1 VGFLRECEEGDGRAF
16 LGGAPSIP
24 IEAALRGSEAGG
36 ISVNLRWI
44 WHPLV
49 RPLALAAV
57 LAPLAPA
64 AMPQVSYSAV
74 QPTDSGFGP
83 LDTSAPSIPVDQIIQ
98 KFAAKESQFRRALD
112 SYTYTRSV
120 KIDTIDDDGK
130 VDGEYQQVTDIS
142 YDPTSGAKL
151 EHVTFAPANTLQ
163 RIMMSPADFSDI
175 EHRLP
180 FVLTT
185 EDLPAYHVTYVG
197 KQRID
202 QIDNYV
208 FDVAPKKIEKNHRY
222 LQGRIWVDQQDLQ
235 IVVVSGKNVPDD
247 LRRGHEDLS
256 PPFSTWRQQVD
267 GKYWFPV
274 YTKADAVL
282 HFPGGNGYLSQD
294 VRIRYVVR
302 YTNYKRFGTSVK
314 VTYDGQDISNNNA
327 QPAPAP
333 QQGVPPQRSS
343 QQAGPQTSGTAGPGQ
358 AGAGQP
364 QNTGQPQ

>member
-1 VGFLRECEEGDGRAF
+1 MPLSGRPSLFFRFLAT
-16 LGGAPSIP
+16 
-24 IEAALRGSEAGG
+24 AAL
-36 ISVNLRWI
+36 
-44 WHPLV
+44 
-49 RPLALAAV
+49 V
-57 LAPLAPA
+57 LTPLAPA
-64 AMPQVSYSAV
+64 RAQVSYTAV

-112 SYTYTRSV
+112 NYAYTRSV

-142 YDPTSGAKL
+142 YDPASGAKL

-163 RIMMSPADFSDI
+163 RIIMTPADFSDI

-185 EDLPAYHVTYVG
+185 EDLPAYNVTYVG

-256 PPFSTWRQQVD
+256 PPFSTWREQVD

-302 YTNYKRFGTSVK
+302 YTNYKRFGTTVK
-314 VTYDGQDISNNNA
+314 VTYDGQDISNNGA
-327 QPAPAP
+327 QPAPQQQPQGTPPQRTSQQEGP
-333 QQGVPPQRSS
+333 QQGP
-343 QQAGPQTSGTAGPGQ
+343 
-358 AGAGQP
+358 GQP
-364 QNTGQPQ
+364 Q